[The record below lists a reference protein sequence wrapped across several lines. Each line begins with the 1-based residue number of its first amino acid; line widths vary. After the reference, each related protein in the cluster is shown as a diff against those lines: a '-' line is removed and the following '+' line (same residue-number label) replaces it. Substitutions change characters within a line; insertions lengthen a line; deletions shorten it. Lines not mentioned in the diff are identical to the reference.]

1 MAAPSLQRLWGTDML
16 ALATAAHGQ
25 DPTHILI
32 ILAAV
37 GAAIFWRALIKI
49 GLALVI
55 IGFFILLITGAS
67 ELLRGLHL

>member
-1 MAAPSLQRLWGTDML
+1 MF

-25 DPTHILI
+25 DSTQLLI

-49 GLALVI
+49 GLAFVI
-55 IGFFILLITGAS
+55 IGFFVLLITGAM
-67 ELLRGLHL
+67 ELLRGFHL